1 MSDQATTVKKPYPFG
16 RRARHYLSNL
26 LIVGI
31 IRTALALPYK
41 ARLCFVGSLVQHVLA
56 PLAGYRRRG
65 VVEPLDW
72 RRLNAEQAPMQGMD
86 MQGMN
91 H

>member
-1 MSDQATTVKKPYPFG
+1 MSDQAPQVKKPYPFG

-41 ARLCFVGSLVQHVLA
+41 ARLSFCLLYTS
-56 PLAGYRRRG
+56 PSPRDRG
-65 VVEPLDW
+65 
-72 RRLNAEQAPMQGMD
+72 
-86 MQGMN
+86 
-91 H
+91 